1 MLNNIIMGNTG
12 STNNQD
18 KSVNQQ
24 YNFYDQELN
33 EYKRMIIAQQEQI
46 NQLSTMNIKQ
56 NIKGR
61 QTSNMFFNEI
71 PQQQQHLQNNKQ
83 NNQQYLQ
90 NNQQNNQQ
98 YLQNN
103 QQYQQNNSRLGS
115 QFNTI
120 NTNLIENNRPKLNPY
135 QILGIDKQFNEVS
148 LKKAYLKKAMETHP
162 DRGRS
167 AEEFQKVSIAYT
179 LLLKK
184 LNDIKNNHSHNDLR
198 DNSKGYMNEQKQDSR
213 VNVNMSENFDV
224 NLFNKVYSE
233 NKINT
238 PFDDGY
244 GNWMSSNA
252 IEDKSQKKLF
262 DGKFN
267 KNLFNHEF
275 EKYKKDQQQKH
286 GSQLVRY
293 DNPNEDI
300 SFRGKD
306 SLSVLGQNKVNDF
319 SGDTGSGLG
328 FRDYKDAFTNSCL
341 IDTGAFKDS
350 GRPRDINSMESS
362 RSNISYQMSEQDQ
375 KSHILQQIR
384 EKKEEEQRIYRLQQ
398 FENQAFSTYDKIH
411 QRLLN
416 R

>member
-1 MLNNIIMGNTG
+1 MGNTG

-18 KSVNQQ
+18 VNQQ
-24 YNFYDQELN
+24 YNFYDSQLN

-46 NQLSTMNIKQ
+46 NQLSSMNIKQ
-56 NIKGR
+56 NISSR
-61 QTSNMFFNEI
+61 QTSNMFFNEV
-71 PQQQQHLQNNKQ
+71 PK
-83 NNQQYLQ
+83 
-90 NNQQNNQQ
+90 QQNNPQIINQ
-98 YLQNN
+98 TTPYPRLQ
-103 QQYQQNNSRLGS
+103 S

-120 NTNLIENNRPKLNPY
+120 NTNLIENQKPKLNPY
-135 QILGIDKQFNEVS
+135 QILGIDKKFDEVS
-148 LKKAYLKKAMETHP
+148 LKKAYLRKAMKTHP
-162 DRGRS
+162 DRGGS

-184 LNDIKNNHSHNDLR
+184 LQDLKNNHGHNDLR
-198 DNSKGYMNEQKQDSR
+198 NHSKNYMQSQKQDTR
-213 VNVNMSENFDV
+213 VNVNMTENFDV
-224 NLFNKVYSE
+224 NLFNKVYEE

-252 IEDKSQKKLF
+252 IEDKKQQKLF

-267 KNLFNHEF
+267 RNLFNHEF
-275 EKYKKDQQQKH
+275 EKYKKDQQKKQ
-286 GSQLVRY
+286 GSQLVKY
-293 DNPNEDI
+293 DNPNVDI

-306 SLSVLGQNKVNDF
+306 SLTVLGQDKISDF
-319 SGDTGSGLG
+319 SGDTGMGLG

-341 IDTGAFKDS
+341 IDTNAFQDK
-350 GRPRDINSMESS
+350 GRPRDINTMESS

-375 KSHILQQIR
+375 KKILLQQLR
-384 EKKEEEQRIYRLQQ
+384 EKKEEEQRIQRLQQ

-411 QRLLN
+411 QRLLQ

>member
-1 MLNNIIMGNTG
+1 MGNTA

-18 KSVNQQ
+18 VNQQ
-24 YNFYDQELN
+24 YNFYDSQLN

-46 NQLSTMNIKQ
+46 NQLSAMNIKQ
-56 NIKGR
+56 NISSR

-71 PQQQQHLQNNKQ
+71 PKQ
-83 NNQQYLQ
+83 NNPQIISQTNPYPRLQ
-90 NNQQNNQQ
+90 
-98 YLQNN
+98 
-103 QQYQQNNSRLGS
+103 S

-120 NTNLIENNRPKLNPY
+120 NTNLIENQKPKLNPY
-135 QILGIDKQFNEVS
+135 QILGIDKNFDEVS
-148 LKKAYLKKAMETHP
+148 LKKAYLRKAMKTHP
-162 DRGRS
+162 DRGGS

-184 LNDIKNNHSHNDLR
+184 LQDLKNNHGHNDLR
-198 DNSKGYMNEQKQDSR
+198 EHSKNYMQSQQQDSR
-213 VNVNMSENFDV
+213 VNVNMTENFDI
-224 NLFNKVYSE
+224 NLFNKVYEE

-244 GNWMSSNA
+244 GSWMSSNA
-252 IEDKSQKKLF
+252 IEDKKQQKLF

-267 KNLFNHEF
+267 RNLFNHEF
-275 EKYKKDQQQKH
+275 EKYKKDQQKKQ
-286 GSQLVRY
+286 GSQLVKY
-293 DNPNEDI
+293 DNPNVDI

-306 SLSVLGQNKVNDF
+306 SLTVLGQDKISDF
-319 SGDTGSGLG
+319 SGDTGMGLG

-341 IDTGAFKDS
+341 IDVNAFQDK
-350 GRPRDINSMESS
+350 GRPKDINTMESS

-375 KSHILQQIR
+375 KKFLLQQLR
-384 EKKEEEQRIYRLQQ
+384 EKKEEEQRIQRLQQ

-411 QRLLN
+411 QRLLQ

>member
-1 MLNNIIMGNTG
+1 MGNTG

-18 KSVNQQ
+18 VNQQ
-24 YNFYDQELN
+24 YNFYDSQLN

-46 NQLSTMNIKQ
+46 NQLSSMNIKQ
-56 NIKGR
+56 NISSR
-61 QTSNMFFNEI
+61 QTSNMFFNEV
-71 PQQQQHLQNNKQ
+71 P
-83 NNQQYLQ
+83 NQ
-90 NNQQNNQQ
+90 QQNNPQIITQ
-98 YLQNN
+98 STPYPRLQ
-103 QQYQQNNSRLGS
+103 S

-120 NTNLIENNRPKLNPY
+120 NTNLIENQKPKFNPY
-135 QILGIDKQFNEVS
+135 KILGIDKNFDEVS
-148 LKKAYLKKAMETHP
+148 LKKAYLRKAMKTHP
-162 DRGRS
+162 DRGGS
-167 AEEFQKVSIAYT
+167 PEEFQKVSIAYT

-184 LNDIKNNHSHNDLR
+184 LKDLKNNHGHNDLR
-198 DNSKGYMNEQKQDSR
+198 NHSKNYMQSQKQDTR
-213 VNVNMSENFDV
+213 VNVNMTENFDV
-224 NLFNKVYSE
+224 NLFNKVYEE

-252 IEDKSQKKLF
+252 IEDKKQQKLF

-267 KNLFNHEF
+267 RNLFNHEF
-275 EKYKKDQQQKH
+275 EKYKKDQQKKQ
-286 GSQLVRY
+286 GSQLVKY
-293 DNPNEDI
+293 DNPNVDI

-319 SGDTGSGLG
+319 SGDTGMGLG

-341 IDTGAFKDS
+341 IDVNAFQDK
-350 GRPRDINSMESS
+350 GRPRDINTMESS

-375 KSHILQQIR
+375 KKILLQQLR
-384 EKKEEEQRIYRLQQ
+384 EKKEEEQRIQRLQQ

-411 QRLLN
+411 QRLLQ

>member
-1 MLNNIIMGNTG
+1 MGNTG

-18 KSVNQQ
+18 KFVNQQ

-98 YLQNN
+98 Y
-103 QQYQQNNSRLGS
+103 QQNNSRLGS

-148 LKKAYLKKAMETHP
+148 LKKAYLKKAMKTHP
-162 DRGRS
+162 DRGGS

-198 DNSKGYMNEQKQDSR
+198 DNSKGYMSEQKQDSR

>member
-1 MLNNIIMGNTG
+1 MGNT
-12 STNNQD
+12 SSSNVENREL
-18 KSVNQQ
+18 NQQ
-24 YNFYDQELN
+24 YKFYDHQLN

-46 NQLSTMNIKQ
+46 NSLSAMNLKQ
-56 NIKGR
+56 NIQSR

-71 PQQQQHLQNNKQ
+71 PRQNQNMIGDVPPRLQT
-83 NNQQYLQ
+83 
-90 NNQQNNQQ
+90 
-98 YLQNN
+98 
-103 QQYQQNNSRLGS
+103 SS

-120 NTNLIENNRPKLNPY
+120 NTNLIENKKPKLNPY
-135 QILGIDKQFNEVS
+135 QILGIDKNFDEVS
-148 LKKAYLKKAMETHP
+148 LKKAYLKKAMKTHP
-162 DRGRS
+162 DRGGS

-184 LNDIKNNHSHNDLR
+184 INDMKNNHSHNDLR
-198 DNSKGYMNEQKQDSR
+198 EHSKNYMQEQNSDSR
-213 VNVNMSENFDV
+213 VNINMSENFDV
-224 NLFNKVYSE
+224 NLFNKVYEE

-238 PFDDGY
+238 AFDDGY

-252 IEDKSQKKLF
+252 LEDKKQTKLF

-267 KNLFNHEF
+267 RNLFNHEF
-275 EKYKKDQQQKH
+275 EKYKKDQQKKN
-286 GSQLVRY
+286 GSQLVKY
-293 DNPNEDI
+293 ENPNVDI

-306 SLSVLGQNKVNDF
+306 SLTVLGQNKVNDF

-341 IDTGAFKDS
+341 IDTRAFQDKE
-350 GRPRDINSMESS
+350 RPRDINSMEAS

-375 KSHILQQIR
+375 KKYLLQQLR
-384 EKKEEEQRIYRLQQ
+384 EKKEEEQRIQRLQQ
-398 FENQAFSTYDKIH
+398 YEQQAFSTYDKIH

>member
-1 MLNNIIMGNTG
+1 MGNTG

-18 KSVNQQ
+18 VNQQ
-24 YNFYDQELN
+24 YNFYDSQLN

-46 NQLSTMNIKQ
+46 NQLSSMNIKQ
-56 NIKGR
+56 NISSR
-61 QTSNMFFNEI
+61 QTSNMFFNEV
-71 PQQQQHLQNNKQ
+71 P
-83 NNQQYLQ
+83 NQ
-90 NNQQNNQQ
+90 QQNNPQIITQ
-98 YLQNN
+98 PTPYPRLQ
-103 QQYQQNNSRLGS
+103 S

-120 NTNLIENNRPKLNPY
+120 NTNLIENQKPKFNPY
-135 QILGIDKQFNEVS
+135 KILGIDKNFDEVS
-148 LKKAYLKKAMETHP
+148 LKKAYLRKAMKTHP
-162 DRGRS
+162 DRGGS

-184 LNDIKNNHSHNDLR
+184 LQDLKNNHEHNDLR
-198 DNSKGYMNEQKQDSR
+198 NHSKNYMQSQKQDTR
-213 VNVNMSENFDV
+213 VNVNMTENFDV
-224 NLFNKVYSE
+224 NLFNKVYEE

-252 IEDKSQKKLF
+252 IEDKKQQKLF

-267 KNLFNHEF
+267 RNLFNHEF
-275 EKYKKDQQQKH
+275 EKYKKDQQKKQ
-286 GSQLVRY
+286 GSQLVKY
-293 DNPNEDI
+293 DNPNVDI

-319 SGDTGSGLG
+319 SGDTGMGLG

-341 IDTGAFKDS
+341 IDVNTFQDK
-350 GRPRDINSMESS
+350 GRPRDINTMESS

-375 KSHILQQIR
+375 KKILLQQLR
-384 EKKEEEQRIYRLQQ
+384 EKKEEEQRIQRLQQ

-411 QRLLN
+411 QRLLQ

>member
-1 MLNNIIMGNTG
+1 MGNTG

-18 KSVNQQ
+18 VNQQ
-24 YNFYDQELN
+24 YNFYDSQLN

-46 NQLSTMNIKQ
+46 NQLSSMNIKQ
-56 NIKGR
+56 NISSR
-61 QTSNMFFNEI
+61 QTSNMFFNEV
-71 PQQQQHLQNNKQ
+71 PSQQQHNPQIINQTTPYPRLQ
-83 NNQQYLQ
+83 
-90 NNQQNNQQ
+90 
-98 YLQNN
+98 
-103 QQYQQNNSRLGS
+103 S

-120 NTNLIENNRPKLNPY
+120 NTNLIENQKPKLNPY
-135 QILGIDKQFNEVS
+135 QILGIDKKFDEVS
-148 LKKAYLKKAMETHP
+148 LKKAYLRKAMKTHP
-162 DRGRS
+162 DRGGS

-184 LNDIKNNHSHNDLR
+184 LQDLKNNHEHNDLR
-198 DNSKGYMNEQKQDSR
+198 NHSKNYMQSQKQDTR
-213 VNVNMSENFDV
+213 VNVNMTENFDV
-224 NLFNKVYSE
+224 NLFNKVYEE

-252 IEDKSQKKLF
+252 IEDKKQQKLF

-267 KNLFNHEF
+267 RNLFNHEF
-275 EKYKKDQQQKH
+275 EKYKKDQQKKQ
-286 GSQLVRY
+286 GSQLVKY
-293 DNPNEDI
+293 DNPNVDI

-319 SGDTGSGLG
+319 SGDTGMGLG

-341 IDTGAFKDS
+341 IDVNTFQDK
-350 GRPRDINSMESS
+350 GRPRDINTMESS

-375 KSHILQQIR
+375 KKILLQQLR
-384 EKKEEEQRIYRLQQ
+384 EKKEEEQRIQRLQQ

-411 QRLLN
+411 QRLLQ

>member
-1 MLNNIIMGNTG
+1 MGNTG
-12 STNNQD
+12 STNNQGNQD
-18 KSVNQQ
+18 NREVNQQ
-24 YNFYDQELN
+24 YNFYDTQLN

-46 NQLSTMNIKQ
+46 NSLSAMNLKQ
-56 NIKGR
+56 NIKSR
-61 QTSNMFFNEI
+61 QTSNMFFNEV
-71 PQQQQHLQNNKQ
+71 PQQQ
-83 NNQQYLQ
+83 
-90 NNQQNNQQ
+90 
-98 YLQNN
+98 
-103 QQYQQNNSRLGS
+103 NSMQGNVPPRIQS

-135 QILGIDKQFNEVS
+135 QILGIDKNFDEVS
-148 LKKAYLKKAMETHP
+148 LKKAYLKKAMKTHP
-162 DRGRS
+162 DRGGS

-184 LNDIKNNHSHNDLR
+184 INDMKNNHGHNDLR
-198 DNSKGYMNEQKQDSR
+198 DNSKNYMQGQSSDSR

-224 NLFNKVYSE
+224 NMFNKVYDE

-244 GNWMSSNA
+244 GNWMSSNS
-252 IEDKSQKKLF
+252 IEDKKQTKLF

-275 EKYKKDQQQKH
+275 EKYKKDQQRKS
-286 GSQLVRY
+286 GSQLVKY
-293 DNPNEDI
+293 DNPNVDI

-319 SGDTGSGLG
+319 SGDTGAGLG

-350 GRPRDINSMESS
+350 GRPRDINSMEAS

-375 KSHILQQIR
+375 KQLLLQQMR
-384 EKKEEEQRIYRLQQ
+384 EKKEEEQRIQRLQQ
-398 FENQAFSTYDKIH
+398 FEQQAFSTYDKIH